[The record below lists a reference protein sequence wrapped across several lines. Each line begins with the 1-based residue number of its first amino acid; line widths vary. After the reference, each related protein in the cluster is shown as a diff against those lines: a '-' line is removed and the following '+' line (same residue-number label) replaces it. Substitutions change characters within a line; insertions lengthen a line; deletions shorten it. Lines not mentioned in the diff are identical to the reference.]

1 MNLNESEP
9 KEQYYKLDSNS
20 IIFTSVKSYFTYI
33 DGTLIGFID
42 KDTQETIENMIKS
55 GGIET
60 IDTCV
65 ETVKLYKPN
74 SSIKLVGTDHTGWLI
89 TYSYGKLQDNGDII
103 IEEHKVTEEYIKELV
118 SKATK

>member
-9 KEQYYKLDSNS
+9 KGQYYNLDSNN

-42 KDTQETIENMIKS
+42 EDTKETIGNMIKS
-55 GGIET
+55 GSIET
-60 IDTCV
+60 INTCV